1 MFRIKKALD
10 SDREPPVTAEQQ
22 KPVEE
27 LPVAKSTPRRTL
39 PIPPRPVD
47 VPSFPEGARRSN
59 VPVPPARA
67 DTGAARDKSLVVGKE
82 VRLKGEISDCDKMIL
97 EGDAEVEL
105 TGCRHLQIG
114 ASGCFRGSADV
125 AQADIGGHFEGN
137 LVARERLTVRPT
149 GRIRGSIRYA
159 QITIE
164 AGGQITG
171 QMTMLDA
178 TTTPTGD
185 PRPATAS
192 GDPRPVP
199 QSDAPSEAPSG
210 AEAVAAADHP

>member
-1 MFRIKKALD
+1 MFRIKKASD
-10 SDREPPVTAEQQ
+10 SDRQPPVTAEQE

-27 LPVAKSTPRRTL
+27 PPVAKSPPRRTL
-39 PIPPRPVD
+39 PMPPRPVD

-67 DTGAARDKSLVVGKE
+67 DTGAARDKSLTVGKD
-82 VRLKGEISDCDKMIL
+82 VRLKGEISACDKMIL

-105 TGCRHLQIG
+105 TGCRQLQIG
-114 ASGCFRGSADV
+114 ATGCFRGSADV
-125 AQADIGGHFEGN
+125 AEADIGGHFEGN

-171 QMTMLDA
+171 EMTMLDA

-185 PRPATAS
+185 PRPAT
-192 GDPRPVP
+192 
-199 QSDAPSEAPSG
+199 PSEALSGTPCG